1 MAAPASRS
9 TSVTPA
15 RAWVVLLLAVVVG
28 LGLVQTA
35 QPLHLH
41 HGASAG
47 LYNEEHV
54 LVAVESA
61 AGEAPLPDAPPGVG
75 IDVAPAAAPRSPDA
89 PPTPPVVRHTESRA
103 PPLA

>member
-1 MAAPASRS
+1 MAASASRPI
-9 TSVTPA
+9 SVTPA

-54 LVAVESA
+54 LAAVEST

-75 IDVAPAAAPRSPDA
+75 IQVAPAAAPRPPDA
-89 PPTPPVVRHTESRA
+89 SPMPPVARHTESRA
-103 PPLA
+103 PPIA